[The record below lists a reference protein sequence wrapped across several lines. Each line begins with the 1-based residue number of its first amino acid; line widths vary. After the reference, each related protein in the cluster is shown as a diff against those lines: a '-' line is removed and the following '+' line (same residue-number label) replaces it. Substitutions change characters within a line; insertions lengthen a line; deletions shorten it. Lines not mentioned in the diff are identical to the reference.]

1 MNAAMSSEVG
11 VRPER
16 PESPSAPAQRRAGPS
31 DGASPGQRSTIP
43 AIPAGPRMQRV
54 ERVADLIHRSPRM
67 ATQRRALDQVAQREP
82 WDPAAAA
89 QETLASAAQNARLP
103 GVVAPHPVAIGAQ
116 QDPGDLTSTQGAQ
129 RHFDPEMRDQVS
141 QLLNYLP
148 AEHIIGNPAL
158 ARVVCERTTDEN
170 PGISFY
176 DGNDQT
182 LHVVVPGNVSSW
194 LYMSIDR
201 WPVGDLVTTLMTNY
215 AYATEED
222 NHGNLTNPNVG
233 HKASEVLHRDV
244 LGRGTVGSK
253 LEMVGEN
260 FVRWLLT
267 HETGHS
273 VDQAIGFVSNG
284 HHRQPWAASWD
295 IHAAGGGETALMNR
309 FTGGLNLNMAVLNAQ
324 YTAATGA
331 NFDAVMTA
339 AVVDK
344 EPWAFDVPGRN
355 AALNGY
361 EGVVAGGR
369 AQVEYLERVVRKG
382 LDSPW
387 QLGGT
392 GGIAFGGRNYHVE
405 YQHSRWVSYDAAR
418 YADRNSNYQYSGPD
432 EWFAESYAHYFK
444 HNSLKF
450 WRTNHGQWGEQL
462 RDPIT
467 RTWFLANLDPI
478 NGAGALIAANQLQA
492 IPGVGPAIAG
502 PVAGGVAV
510 PAQPG
515 KLETL
520 GRGLVKVAEL
530 SASGLLRILSTV
542 FGIAGGLL
550 KLFFY
555 LPGRAFWRW
564 LTG

>member
-1 MNAAMSSEVG
+1 MNAPMSEVG
-11 VRPER
+11 VRPE
-16 PESPSAPAQRRAGPS
+16 PSGAAAQRGAGPTGRATTKLRS
-31 DGASPGQRSTIP
+31 MSP
-43 AIPAGPRMQRV
+43 ALPAGPRVQRV
-54 ERVADLIHRSPRM
+54 ERVADLIHGSPRM
-67 ATQRRALDQVAQREP
+67 AIQRRALDQVAQREP
-82 WDPAAAA
+82 WDAAAAA
-89 QETLASAAQNARLP
+89 QEAIASANQNARLP

-116 QDPGDLTSTQGAQ
+116 QDPGDPTSTLGDQ
-129 RHFDPEMRDQVS
+129 RHFDREMRDQVS

-148 AEHIIGNPAL
+148 AEHIVGNPAL
-158 ARVVCERTTDEN
+158 ARVVCESATDEN

-176 DGNDQT
+176 DGTDQT
-182 LHVVVPGNVSSW
+182 LHVVVPGNVDSW
-194 LYMSIDR
+194 LYMSVDR
-201 WPVGDLVTTLMTNY
+201 WPVGDLVTTLMTNF
-215 AYATEED
+215 AYANERD
-222 NHGNLTNPNVG
+222 AHGVRTNPHVG
-233 HKASEVLHRDV
+233 DKATEVLHRDV

-295 IHAAGGGETALMNR
+295 IHTTGAGENALITS
-309 FTGGLNLNMAVLNAQ
+309 FTGGLNLNMPVLNAQ

-331 NFDAVMTA
+331 NFDAAMTG
-339 AVVDK
+339 AVVHKRPD
-344 EPWAFDVPGRN
+344 AFDMPGRN

-361 EGVVAGGR
+361 EGAVAGGR
-369 AQVEYLERVVRKG
+369 AQVEYLERVVLKG

-392 GGIAFGGRNYHVE
+392 GGIAFGGRNHHVE

-418 YADRNSNYQYSGPD
+418 YANRNSNYQYSGPD

-450 WRTNHGQWGEQL
+450 WRTNSGQWGEQL

-467 RTWFLANLDPI
+467 RAWFLANLDPI
-478 NGAGALIAANQLQA
+478 NGPGALIAANQLQP
-492 IPGVGPAIAG
+492 IPGLGPAIAA

-510 PAQPG
+510 PAPPG
-515 KLETL
+515 RLETI
-520 GRGLVKVAEL
+520 GRGLVKVSEL

-550 KLFFY
+550 KLLFY
-555 LPGRAFWRW
+555 VPGRMFWRW